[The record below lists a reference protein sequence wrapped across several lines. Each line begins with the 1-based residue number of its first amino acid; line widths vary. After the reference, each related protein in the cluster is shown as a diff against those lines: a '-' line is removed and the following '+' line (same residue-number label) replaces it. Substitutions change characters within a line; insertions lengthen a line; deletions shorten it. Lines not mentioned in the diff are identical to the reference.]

1 MARRKITDKV
11 VRETPTPIDAD
22 QTIVRDTS
30 MQGFALRVTRSGH
43 RSFIMNY
50 TCNGLQRRMTIGSPP
65 AWSVAAARER
75 AKAIRRQVDA
85 GIDPLE
91 EKQMARAEPTLSVV
105 WDRYRNEVL
114 SSRSAKTQANVASI
128 WRRIVLPAI
137 GGKRIASITQS
148 DIERLHRETSNQTPT
163 QSNRMLASIQ
173 HVFTKCVQW
182 KLSNHNPVKGVER
195 NPEVR
200 RVRFLNP
207 KELETF
213 LEELR
218 RPPITPSS
226 LAIEFLLLTGAR
238 SGETFKAKWIEFDLD
253 ASIWSK
259 PPTNTKSKKAHRIPL
274 NPQAMRVLKEAKKLA
289 VNEYVFPGQNGSH
302 LTTVK
307 TRFTRICKNAKIED
321 FRVHD
326 LRHSYA
332 SMLAKDG
339 VPLLTIGH
347 LLGHSQLSTTA
358 RYAHLDDESMRLATK
373 LVGEKV
379 GKHGK

>member
-1 MARRKITDKV
+1 MAHRKITDRV
-11 VRETPTPIDAD
+11 VREAPIPIEAD
-22 QTIVRDTS
+22 QAIVRDTS
-30 MQGFALRVTRSGH
+30 LQGFALRVTRSGH
-43 RSFIMNY
+43 RSFIVNY

-91 EKQMARAEPTLSVV
+91 EKQRARAEPTMFFV
-105 WDRYRNEVL
+105 WDRYRAEVL
-114 SSRSAKTQANVASI
+114 STRSAKTQANVSSI
-128 WRRIVLPAI
+128 WKRIVLPAI
-137 GGKRIASITQS
+137 GRKRIANVAQS
-148 DIERLHRETSNQTPT
+148 DVERLHRETSEQTPT
-163 QSNRMLASIQ
+163 QSNRMLASMQ
-173 HVFTKCVQW
+173 HVFNKSIQW
-182 KLSNHNPVKGVER
+182 KLTDHNPVKGVER

-200 RVRFLNP
+200 RVRYLSP

-226 LAIEFLLLTGAR
+226 LALEFLLLTGAR
-238 SGETFKAKWIEFDLD
+238 SGETFKAKWNEFDLD

-259 PPTNTKSKKAHRIPL
+259 PPKNTKSKKAHRIPL
-274 NPQAMRVLKEAKKLA
+274 SPQAMSILEKAKKLA
-289 VNEYVFPGQNGSH
+289 VGHYVFPGKSGAH

-307 TRFTRICKNAKIED
+307 TRFTRVCKNAGITN

-332 SMLAKDG
+332 SMLAMDG

-358 RYAHLDDESMRLATK
+358 RYAHLDDASMRLATK
-373 LVGEKV
+373 MVGEKV
-379 GKHGK
+379 RSHGK